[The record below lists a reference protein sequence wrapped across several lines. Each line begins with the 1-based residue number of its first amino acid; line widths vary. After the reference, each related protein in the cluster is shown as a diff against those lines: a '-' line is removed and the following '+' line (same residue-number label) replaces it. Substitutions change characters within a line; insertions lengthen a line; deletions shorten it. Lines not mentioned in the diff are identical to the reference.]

1 MAQNWPSAEL
11 VPTASMAVRAGE
23 RQSWNV
29 AARGAP
35 NRLQW
40 LFAIA
45 TFPLNEVVKNET
57 ALALL
62 INTVFFSRSPFPNT
76 SKAICVTGFT
86 ASSDAELSLFLDLSL
101 G

>member
-1 MAQNWPSAEL
+1 MAQNWPRAEL
-11 VPTASMAVRAGE
+11 APTASMGVRAGE

-29 AARGAP
+29 AASGAP
-35 NRLQW
+35 SRLQW
-40 LFAIA
+40 LSAIA
-45 TFPLNEVVKNET
+45 TFPVNEAVKNES

-62 INTVFFSRSPFPNT
+62 INIVFFSRSPFPNT

-86 ASSDAELSLFLDLSL
+86 APSDAELSLFLDTSL